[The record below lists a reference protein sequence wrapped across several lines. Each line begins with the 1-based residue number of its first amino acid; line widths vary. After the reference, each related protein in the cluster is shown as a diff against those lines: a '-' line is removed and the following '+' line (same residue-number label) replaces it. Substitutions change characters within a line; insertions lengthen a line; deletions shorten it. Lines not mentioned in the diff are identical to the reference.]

1 MGILALPPDVCSE
14 VKQTMRANNTPVGRH
29 ASASPEAG
37 MWTHFRVRGVDL
49 RKLTLGMLMG
59 RACTS
64 RELVLSRV
72 MLHTPQREHRA
83 TSKPLS
89 LTSNRTSE
97 TTAASRK
104 SGQKRICK
112 KKSICNNPGRT
123 CEQIYRDSIPRL
135 TSISSQH
142 LKAKD
147 IDFREDDVT
156 CLRSMI
162 KHHTMAAVAGAHK
175 EDAIAS
181 ANHGVLNKMQRIL
194 EKCDPAMQVWGR
206 KGQVAQAT
214 NILLSHFVFAATST
228 FGAAGMAVP
237 LALQGADWA
246 RFLSSINS
254 MDGVLDANTFSKLP
268 SNKREAALMALN
280 AFLQVAD
287 VPGAVDLPDAAEFLK
302 VAVENLKEA
311 YEPGEEA
318 GEEDTPALRPNDD
331 QQATLKGIHQKWV
344 TEDCQKS
351 MDRIADEQKKT
362 LEALVKSLEAA
373 KSADSIVGEQE
384 LVEPAIDQNKSI

>member
-1 MGILALPPDVCSE
+1 
-14 VKQTMRANNTPVGRH
+14 
-29 ASASPEAG
+29 
-37 MWTHFRVRGVDL
+37 
-49 RKLTLGMLMG
+49 
-59 RACTS
+59 
-64 RELVLSRV
+64 
-72 MLHTPQREHRA
+72 
-83 TSKPLS
+83 
-89 LTSNRTSE
+89 
-97 TTAASRK
+97 
-104 SGQKRICK
+104 
-112 KKSICNNPGRT
+112 
-123 CEQIYRDSIPRL
+123 
-135 TSISSQH
+135 
-142 LKAKD
+142 
-147 IDFREDDVT
+147 
-156 CLRSMI
+156 MI
-162 KHHTMAAVAGAHK
+162 KHHTMAAVAGEHE

-181 ANHGVLNKMQRIL
+181 KNHGVLNKMQRIL

-268 SNKREAALMALN
+268 SNKREAALTALN

-287 VPGAVDLPDAAEFLK
+287 VPGALDLPDAAEFLK

-362 LEALVKSLEAA
+362 LEALQKILEAA